1 MQSINLLFNSSKTV
15 TWADDPNSN
24 YKKVETT
31 PIFDENQNN
40 NNYQDQ
46 IVYENTYTDD
56 NAPISQ
62 QYQTEYVAQEN
73 ETPNYQYNMSQYT
86 NVDDGVQQQLCTNQ
100 ENYYIDE
107 NQYQMNQYEQY
118 QQQPQILPQE
128 VSNTIY
134 YIIFILLFLFSLL
147 IS

>member
-1 MQSINLLFNSSKTV
+1 MRLVNLLFNSSKTV

-24 YKKVETT
+24 YKKDETT

-40 NNYQDQ
+40 DNYQDQ
-46 IVYENTYTDD
+46 IVYENAYTDD
-56 NAPISQ
+56 NAPILQ

-73 ETPNYQYNMSQYT
+73 EIPNYQYNMSEYT

-107 NQYQMNQYEQY
+107 NQYQMDQYEQY
-118 QQQPQILPQE
+118 QQQPQLLPQE
-128 VSNTIY
+128 VSIPIY
-134 YIIFILLFLFSLL
+134 YIILVYYS
-147 IS
+147 ISSQF